1 MLSSY
6 YQMIKA
12 VNEKK
17 SSAGNRFASTCQHGC
32 QHCCNADEQGDTSNQ
47 CCVLAK
53 LMIFKNWLLKLEWG
67 D

>member
-1 MLSSY
+1 MRR
-6 YQMIKA
+6 
-12 VNEKK
+12 K

-53 LMIFKNWLLKLEWG
+53 LMIFKNWLLKLERG
-67 D
+67 GLT